1 MLKVII
7 THRNMAKMV
16 RPIRGMGLLLFII
29 YLSSLWKY
37 SAIQHT
43 SRIVNPTT
51 KITATK
57 ASSCP
62 YMMLPYPGVMGEAE
76 CLPRLVWLRFV
87 NLNDGSVEPSHDAQ
101 KTSADKLDIALRR
114 AVLQKTV

>member
-1 MLKVII
+1 MLKMISI
-7 THRNMAKMV
+7 ARNRAKMV

-29 YLSSLWKY
+29 YLSSPQKY

-51 KITATK
+51 KITTTK

-62 YMMLPYPGVMGEAE
+62 YMMLPYSGVKGEAE
-76 CLPRLVWLRFV
+76 CLPLFCAI
-87 NLNDGSVEPSHDAQ
+87 P
-101 KTSADKLDIALRR
+101 
-114 AVLQKTV
+114 